1 MQTKKKREQKASG
14 VIIRSFEQARRRQ
27 AQNHAQTRQA
37 HLSEL
42 LEDYVEII
50 AELISEY
57 GEARVVDIAKCLG
70 VTHVTVSRTITR
82 LQRAGLVE
90 AKPYRAIF
98 LTSDGRKLAERSKR
112 RHDAVVN
119 FLRALGVSESTA
131 LRDAE
136 GLEHHVSDETL
147 AAFERLTSR
156 KKPADRS

>member
-37 HLSEL
+37 HLSEH
-42 LEDYVEII
+42 
-50 AELISEY
+50 